1 MNLVSE
7 YMWEELSYAAQL
19 LSQPNTD
26 LWDDISSPGLPLLC
40 QRDGNW
46 AFLTVLGLQVMHQ
59 AEERL
64 LSLLAAGISSLSG
77 RVGSHHP

>member
-1 MNLVSE
+1 MNPVSE

-19 LSQPNTD
+19 LSQPSTD
-26 LWDDISSPGLPLLC
+26 LWDGIGSPGLPLC

-59 AEERL
+59 AGHL

>member
-1 MNLVSE
+1 MNPVSE
-7 YMWEELSYAAQL
+7 YIWEELSYAAQL

-59 AEERL
+59 AEHL

-77 RVGSHHP
+77 GVGSHHP